1 MYSLHCLLHLGVLIM
16 RVVTNQMLEDCLKS
30 RINMNVVL
38 LEDNTYGW
46 SLPFV
51 KEAVDR
57 AIEKDRLENLK
68 HGMDRLFL
76 NKAEWT

>member
-16 RVVTNQMLEDCLKS
+16 RVVANQMLEDCLKS

-68 HGMDRLFL
+68 HGMDQLFL